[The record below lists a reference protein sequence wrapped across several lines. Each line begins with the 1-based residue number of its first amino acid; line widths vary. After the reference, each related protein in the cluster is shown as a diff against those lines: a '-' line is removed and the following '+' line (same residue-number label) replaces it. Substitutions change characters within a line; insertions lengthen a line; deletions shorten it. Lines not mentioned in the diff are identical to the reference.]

1 MTLQTITLVSDRRRI
16 SLSIEL
22 ADSWWSRFKG
32 LMLRKSL
39 PEGQGLYLKKTNS
52 IHMCFMRFPIDA
64 IFFDTH
70 GHVVKVAQNLSPW
83 TGISIS
89 LKAKDC
95 LEMKA
100 GEAERLGIVV
110 GMKTYGD

>member
-1 MTLQTITLVSDRRRI
+1 MSLQTITLVSDHQRI

-32 LMLRKSL
+32 LMLRKTL

-64 IFFDTH
+64 IFFDET
-70 GHVVKVAQNLSPW
+70 GKVVKIARGLSPW

-100 GEAERLGIVV
+100 GEAERLGLDV
-110 GMKTYGD
+110 GMKRI